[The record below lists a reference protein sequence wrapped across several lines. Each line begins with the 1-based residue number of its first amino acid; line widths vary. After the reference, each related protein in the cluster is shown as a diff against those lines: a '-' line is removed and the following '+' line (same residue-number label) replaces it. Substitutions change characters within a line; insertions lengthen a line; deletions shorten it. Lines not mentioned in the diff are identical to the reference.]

1 MGGIAQ
7 VQRALSAEMAA
18 NGWTRAQLARKIGI
32 DPGTLGDLLDG
43 RRRPKAPTQG
53 RIEAHFGWP
62 PGTVAEVLAGRADLP
77 VDDEGRGGDPD
88 VLTLELPL
96 EGLDDVAREEVA
108 AAARLRA
115 LEKIRELRAAEPA
128 KQPDLV
134 FRDKTG
140 ETVLVGQLKRQ
151 WSEPANVVELARTV
165 HDALGWDLAAGG
177 VEVSFEG
184 PDPSPGGPAASPRP
198 SPARGVRSGS

>member
-18 NGWTRAQLARKIGI
+18 KGWTRAQLARQIGI

-53 RIEAHFGWP
+53 RIEAHFGWAA
-62 PGTVAEVLAGRADLP
+62 GTIAEVLADRANLP
-77 VDDEGRGGDPD
+77 SQDSGRGGDTTT
-88 VLTLELPL
+88 LTIELPL

-115 LEKIRELRAAEPA
+115 LEKIRELRGAQPPA
-128 KQPDLV
+128 RPDLV
-134 FRDKTG
+134 FSDPDGAPMFYVEARHPGPGPD
-140 ETVLVGQLKRQ
+140 
-151 WSEPANVVELARTV
+151 NVAELARTV
-165 HDALGWDLAAGG
+165 HDSLGWHVDRAGAD
-177 VEVSFEG
+177 VSFEG
-184 PDPSPGGPAASPRP
+184 PDPVPAATGASPHQPR
-198 SPARGVRSGS
+198 ARRGRSGS